1 MKLFKA
7 LMTAAAFVIA
17 TTAHAA
23 PLTVEIVSM
32 AHYPVQNAVKPIRD
46 MLGKYG
52 TRIRVVELDVDAADG
67 VKRLKSAGLK
77 GHIPLVIFVD
87 GKYRY
92 QRANGS
98 VVEFINFPA
107 AAGNP
112 MGLNGTWSAA
122 DVEAVI
128 QKQLK

>member
-1 MKLFKA
+1 M
-7 LMTAAAFVIA
+7 
-17 TTAHAA
+17 
-23 PLTVEIVSM
+23 
-32 AHYPVQNAVKPIRD
+32 
-46 MLGKYG
+46 
-52 TRIRVVELDVDAADG
+52 
-67 VKRLKSAGLK
+67 KRLKSAGLK

-92 QRANGS
+92 QRANGTA
-98 VVEFINFPA
+98 VEFINFPA

>member
-1 MKLFKA
+1 MKLLKT
-7 LMTAAAFVIA
+7 LVMAAAIA
-17 TTAHAA
+17 IAPVAHAA

-32 AHYPVQNAVKPIRD
+32 AHYPVQNALKSIRD

-52 TRIRVVELDVDAADG
+52 TRIRVVELDVDTADG
-67 VKRLKSAGLK
+67 AKRLKSAGLK

-92 QRANGS
+92 QRADKTA
-98 VVEFINFPA
+98 VEFINFPA

-112 MGLNGTWSAA
+112 MGLNGVWSAA

-128 QKQLK
+128 EKRLK